1 MKNSL
6 VILSLLLGLFL
17 VSCGGKKDEK
27 KADATKDTV
36 AEKPAAKDFVYF
48 ADHAKNFSLDGI
60 EFNLSNY
67 TVDSV
72 GKYFYFTYDVKDPAA
87 AGVDVIQINASSV
100 ARLGNKEDV
109 VVASLADFQKVQE
122 KFAVNNK
129 ETLSDFKE
137 VKKNDITFYYYT
149 NKNTSDMMGGHKNYQ
164 IIYSQGVVD
173 DVYMDIMV
181 KVYDN
186 KASLAKAEQVLLTT
200 IEKMTK

>member
-6 VILSLLLGLFL
+6 TILSLVLGLFL
-17 VSCGGKKDEK
+17 VSCGGKKEEK
-27 KADATKDTV
+27 KAEATKDTV

-48 ADHAKNFSLDGI
+48 AKAAKDFTLDGI

-72 GKYFYFTYDVKDPAA
+72 GKYFYFTYDVKDPAK
-87 AGVDVIQINASSV
+87 AGIDVIQINASSV

-122 KFAVNNK
+122 KFATDKK

-149 NKNTSDMMGGHKNYQ
+149 NKNASDMMGGQKNYRML
-164 IIYSQGVVD
+164 YSQGVVD

-181 KVYDN
+181 KVYDS